1 MPYTD
6 EYIRKFESVQK
17 QFLLFALRQMFDPR
31 DYLSLPS
38 YEERLKL
45 INLQSLQDR
54 REILIASF
62 IFDILHDN
70 ILVDELSDNVNLNN
84 NRQLR
89 HSKYL
94 IEKFHNTEYGRNE
107 PLTRGCRIFNNY
119 IQCYENLT
127 ICSKVSYK
135 NNLRKHIPFL

>member
-1 MPYTD
+1 M
-6 EYIRKFESVQK
+6 Q
-17 QFLLFALRQMFDPR
+17 
-31 DYLSLPS
+31 
-38 YEERLKL
+38 
-45 INLQSLQDR
+45 
-54 REILIASF
+54 
-62 IFDILHDN
+62 DN
-70 ILVDELSDNVNLNN
+70 ILVDELSNNVNLNN

-119 IQCYENLT
+119 IQCYENFT
-127 ICSKVSYK
+127 IRSKDSYK